1 MTSPIMSTPTMTSPI
16 MSSPI
21 DIPKVD
27 SSELSGVETAEE
39 LNVVVPV
46 VITSAINQ
54 LGSGQDF
61 VTYGQIE
68 NKFDYLV
75 VADGHGRGKITEL
88 LSSPSFDWEDIV
100 MNDSGE
106 TILSAINKEIELKVN
121 DTYRDGS
128 TITIAKIYP
137 TQIKVYSMGDS
148 QAQIKINEVYYKTN
162 NDNIAS
168 VANEIKE
175 GTIEVANPHWSQH
188 ILNDTDITVTE
199 GRYFILTN
207 GEKLAMIRALGHEL
221 STLQKMN
228 ELTLPIELDDE
239 VSILVA
245 TDGLWDVVY
254 EPELLSKFPEYDA
267 ADFTKLASDRWDQE
281 WNYIVPSIFTDA
293 SGNAFPIEKM
303 KVDSADDVGVVVYKR
318 VSHSS

>member
-1 MTSPIMSTPTMTSPI
+1 MTSPIISPITTHI

-21 DIPKVD
+21 DIPKV
-27 SSELSGVETAEE
+27 EQSGVEEEE

-61 VTYGQIE
+61 VTHGQIE

-88 LSSPSFDWEDIV
+88 LSSPSFDWEGIV

-137 TQIKVYSMGDS
+137 TQIKVYSM
-148 QAQIKINEVYYKTN
+148 
-162 NDNIAS
+162 
-168 VANEIKE
+168 
-175 GTIEVANPHWSQH
+175 
-188 ILNDTDITVTE
+188 
-199 GRYFILTN
+199 
-207 GEKLAMIRALGHEL
+207 
-221 STLQKMN
+221 
-228 ELTLPIELDDE
+228 
-239 VSILVA
+239 
-245 TDGLWDVVY
+245 
-254 EPELLSKFPEYDA
+254 
-267 ADFTKLASDRWDQE
+267 
-281 WNYIVPSIFTDA
+281 
-293 SGNAFPIEKM
+293 
-303 KVDSADDVGVVVYKR
+303 
-318 VSHSS
+318 

>member
-1 MTSPIMSTPTMTSPI
+1 MTSPITSP

-21 DIPKVD
+21 DIPRSVQAELPVD
-27 SSELSGVETAEE
+27 AGEDFAGRAPTVTT
-39 LNVVVPV
+39 
-46 VITSAINQ
+46 TSALNQ

-61 VTYGQIE
+61 VTHGRLE
-68 NKFDYLV
+68 DEFDYLV

-88 LSSPSFDWEDIV
+88 LSSPSFDWESIV
-100 MNDSGE
+100 MNESGE
-106 TILSAINKEIELKVN
+106 TILSAINKEIELKVV

-137 TQIKVYSMGDS
+137 TEIKVYSMGDS
-148 QAQIKINEVYYKTN
+148 QAQIKINDVYYKTK

-168 VANEIKE
+168 VATEIKE
-175 GTIEVANPHWSQH
+175 GEIEVANPHWSQR

-221 STLQKMN
+221 STVQKMN
-228 ELTLPIELDDE
+228 ELSLPIALDDE
-239 VSILVA
+239 VRILVA
-245 TDGLWDVVY
+245 SDGLWDVVY
-254 EPELLSKFPEYDA
+254 EPELLSQFPEYDA
-267 ADFTKLASDRWDQE
+267 TDFVKLASDRWEQE

-293 SGNAFPIEKM
+293 SGNAFPTEKM
-303 KVDSADDVGVVVYKR
+303 KIDSADDVGVVVYKR
-318 VSHSS
+318 VNQSY